1 MASSPLEALKQKYMK
16 DPDIIPA
23 KGEDKE
29 PIAEA
34 MAQQQVR
41 QRENND
47 RAFELLTKAGS
58 NEVDSGSS
66 GGAKEGGD
74 AAMYRLT
81 EYVQKPVEKN
91 TELDRK
97 IWGKP
102 KKQHLKIMNRPLE
115 IMDKDEVDKLSLD
128 PPPVFDSDQHKTE
141 IQNLKELRGLLDQEA
156 VLERVE
162 KQDEDLLFPFNKY
175 LRENN
180 LEIDREE
187 FMKIMRDVNTII
199 FKFKYYFNR
208 PRPHQY
214 SDLDEI
220 ENKGGKSPSYP
231 SGHST
236 TGAVIA
242 ELLSEQFPEHSEDFR
257 VMGTELGYNRIIA
270 GLHHMSDHL
279 AGLQLASQIIPLIID
294 TKITKSDEFMNELF
308 KYMKHREELF
318 KDMTQ
323 IGTQDILD
331 GVRIDKESNPR
342 VPRKKGQPAKSKK
355 HSDLYTDEDP
365 KGTIQGLGFKDDKT
379 AKASVKKIKD
389 SGRTH
394 AHKIQ
399 AAVAMEQRAK
409 AAGKSSEA
417 GIYRKYIDSMKE
429 KTKRLEKHSEEHH
442 GVEHVAEEKPFSMEA
457 AKESL
462 NEQLEQIQNKLIT
475 GDYGIKK
482 SDDIFLFK
490 QDYDVTKPLTK
501 TEFKKLYDETR
512 KFSASQYMQDLGK
525 HFAQGLGGIQDTA
538 EQRGAAIPITD
549 FFSSIGK
556 IGLGVSP
563 DNAYKVYKQGVDEKL
578 KDAFKMKP
586 VDTQRV
592 GEQQRQEDKQKVQ
605 QAKEAVRQQPAQP
618 ETSQVEETK
627 PLSDADA
634 ENERQKALRPS
645 GHSLVN
651 GMVDTMAPLDYRDQP
666 SYNSSTSGNLWYLH
680 KNNTGYTNRKS
691 DDAVS
696 IYDVLTQVDTP
707 AKSNWKVKKFGSDNF
722 VNSTPEAYFDSAKEQ
737 EKYFAQEGDTE
748 AQIKERMYGSADEG
762 GNYTTGRKGDISRQ
776 SFNRNIQLHVVGH
789 NDGDGETDRSY
800 KYEVQL
806 PNGDIH
812 SFDMGRDG
820 LELANTGF
828 GIRDKSNDGRIS
840 ASAHLRGKVPA
851 NQKREVAKFWS
862 SDSKDLIRQDMQS
875 PEQPKAEEAPA
886 PETPAEEPA
895 TEEPATEEAPAE
907 QPATEETSAQ
917 ETPAET
923 GATTPDFEVLG
934 VMTEYGHIGKD
945 YSKKI
950 LTAVLRDKDGQIRIA
965 SQSRRGAAFK
975 PNDGFSAYN
984 YLEGTMPI
992 HANSRYHG
1000 KNKESFPI
1008 NLDQLNEMESDLRG
1022 QAVSFKDIKTNA
1034 NVPKG
1039 MGFGAEE
1046 AAAFNNWIKNTVAEN
1061 TDTEWNLPEVFQN
1074 QIDNPSASSAEYT
1087 KNVQKNLLDATGE
1100 TPPPQQE
1107 TVETPPEQPVQPVQE
1122 QAPAEQPTVEQ
1133 PPETTVQEPVTPPET
1148 PVVPEAKVTPQEP
1161 IDERQAIINQA
1172 DESGLLDHYHEK
1184 IKGYDKD
1191 NAYHSREATVAKLLD
1206 KYKTPADLN
1215 EELGKADSKFIAFK
1229 AKQKADA
1236 QKLVDETTAQ
1246 QQAAEAQ
1253 AQAPNPQ
1260 EIAENIANEV
1270 NEMPTLFQR
1279 DAQGNITPTATAS
1292 NANMAD
1298 RYRRLRKL
1306 INLHGG
1312 VDEAETGLKNS
1323 VQAELDKIN
1332 PNIKQKIE
1340 ADLKGM
1346 RDNLPVG
1353 IKRKLANEHSR
1364 NDYHEDSHKQEITAA
1379 RQQSAAKEV
1388 QNKAEMKDIHKK
1400 RLDDDL
1406 FKGDAHDKHQTLR
1419 NHTENEENK
1428 FQDQLKEKF
1437 SNPDS
1442 PNFKEGGHTK
1452 SDEAAERRAQG
1463 IPPQRPS
1470 GVPATHLWHA
1480 GSHHWVTPEYMKLHP
1495 DIGASAVKGD
1505 VVTGLDNI
1513 KDSEGNQAF
1522 IAGDRAAQNNGI
1534 AAIKAN
1540 KNQGLGGSDLVITN
1554 QKASRNEHGHIDYSN
1569 VDYHADD
1576 DGAAHSGKKNHYVEQ
1591 HLAEGQDRVKTD
1603 STGRKL
1609 TSDAGNTALQRYG
1622 ARLKDAGGFTGALA
1636 RFKAAVLPSYAGGG
1650 LTSDQAAQ
1658 YTRTDFKDE

>member
-1 MASSPLEALKQKYMK
+1 MVTPLEALKQKYMK

-23 KGEDKE
+23 EGEDKE

-34 MAQQQVR
+34 MAKQQVR

-102 KKQHLKIMNRPLE
+102 KEKHLKIINRPFE
-115 IMDKDEVDKLSLD
+115 IIDKEDADKISLD
-128 PPPVFDSDQHKTE
+128 PPPVFGSEEHETE
-141 IQNLKELRGLLDQEA
+141 IENLKSLKKLLDEEA
-156 VLERVE
+156 VLERIE

-175 LRENN
+175 LRDND

-187 FMKIMRDVNTII
+187 FMKIMRDVNTLI
-199 FKFKYYFNR
+199 FKFKYFFNR
-208 PRPHQY
+208 PRPHQF

-220 ENKGGKSPSYP
+220 DNKGGKSPSYP

-242 ELLSEQFPEHSEDFR
+242 EVLSEQFPEHSENFR

-294 TKITKSDEFMNELF
+294 VKITKSDEFMNELF

-379 AKASVKKIKD
+379 AKASVKKIKN
-389 SGRTH
+389 SNRTH

-475 GDYGIKK
+475 GDYDIKK
-482 SDDIFLFK
+482 SDDIFLLK
-490 QDYDVTKPLTK
+490 QDYDVTKLLTEA
-501 TEFKKLYDETR
+501 EFKKL
-512 KFSASQYMQDLGK
+512 K
-525 HFAQGLGGIQDTA
+525 
-538 EQRGAAIPITD
+538 
-549 FFSSIGK
+549 SSEEDYAK
-556 IGLGVSP
+556 YVNDVKKVV
-563 DNAYKVYKQGVDEKL
+563 DNAMSQIPSNKIITNVVKDSIQKFTLEELSSVDTYSKYKSAWENPTRGIGSFFKSVEKL
-578 KDAFKMKP
+578 NQGEGRFLNRPDFNIDIVPPEAIEP
-586 VDTQRV
+586 DTK
-592 GEQQRQEDKQKVQ
+592 GTE
-605 QAKEAVRQQPAQP
+605 
-618 ETSQVEETK
+618 

-645 GHSLVN
+645 GYQSLE
-651 GMVDTMAPLDYRDQP
+651 GGIVDTMAPIQLRDRP
-666 SYNSSTSGNLWYLH
+666 EYDSGNSGNLWYLH
-680 KNNTGYTNRKS
+680 KKNTGYTNRKS
-691 DDAVS
+691 DDMVS

-707 AKSNWKVKKFGSDNF
+707 TKSNWRVKKFGTDTF
-722 VNSTPEAYFDSAKEQ
+722 VDSTPEAYFDSAKEQ
-737 EKYFAQEGDTE
+737 EKYFAREGDTE
-748 AQIKERMYGSADEG
+748 AQIKERMYGSAGEG
-762 GNYTTGRKGDISRQ
+762 GDYTTGRKGDVSRQ

-789 NDGDGETDRSY
+789 NDGDRETDRSY

-812 SFDMGRDG
+812 SFDMGKDG
-820 LELANTGF
+820 LELANIGF
-828 GIRDKSNDGRIS
+828 GVRDKSDDGRIS

-851 NQKREVAKFWS
+851 QQKKEVGKFWA
-862 SDSKDLIRQDMQS
+862 SDSKSLIRQDMQP

-917 ETPAET
+917 EAPAET
-923 GATTPDFEVLG
+923 ETTTPDFEVLG
-934 VMTEYGHIGKD
+934 VMTEAGVVAGTDFKAAEN
-945 YSKKI
+945 K
-950 LTAVLRDKDGQIRIA
+950 LMTAVLKDSDGQIRVA
-965 SQSRRGAAFK
+965 SQDRITGKFK
-975 PNDGFSAYN
+975 PTSGFSAYG
-984 YLEGTMPI
+984 YGELEDDGSFTQGTMPV
-992 HANSRYHG
+992 HANREYQMGLAS
-1000 KNKESFPI
+1000 SPI
-1008 NLDQLNEMESDLRG
+1008 DMNQLDSMADDLRN
-1022 QAVSFKDIKTNA
+1022 QAVNKQQLTRGKYKTDFKQGAFRGADEANA
-1034 NVPKG
+1034 YND
-1039 MGFGAEE
+1039 
-1046 AAAFNNWIKNTVAEN
+1046 WIKETAEKAGG
-1061 TDTEWNLPEVFQN
+1061 EWSLPAAHQA
-1074 QIDNPSASSAEYT
+1074 QIDNPSASANEYS
-1087 KNVQKNLLDATGE
+1087 KNVQESLLAEARESTQ
-1100 TPPPQQE
+1100 PQQE

-1133 PPETTVQEPVTPPET
+1133 PAETAVQEPVTTPET
-1148 PVVPEAKVTPQEP
+1148 PVEQPV
-1161 IDERQAIINQA
+1161 DDRQSLINQA
-1172 DESGLLDHYHEK
+1172 SESGLLAYVHEQK
-1184 IKGYDKD
+1184 HGKD
-1191 NAYHSREATVAKLLD
+1191 NPYTTVETTAAELLD
-1206 KYKTPADLN
+1206 KHKTPDKLRN
-1215 EELGKADSKFIAFK
+1215 FLGEQHPKFTKFTEQ
-1229 AKQKADA
+1229 QKADA

-1260 EIAENIANEV
+1260 EIAQNIANEV
-1270 NEMPTLFQR
+1270 NDMPTLFQR
-1279 DAQGNITPTATAS
+1279 DKQGNITPTPTAS

-1306 INLHGG
+1306 MDLHGG

-1323 VQAELDKIN
+1323 VQAELDRIS

-1340 ADLKGM
+1340 SDLIGM

-1353 IKRKLANEHSR
+1353 IKRKLAEEHSR
-1364 NDYHEDSHKQEITAA
+1364 ADYHEDSHKAEITAA
-1379 RQQSAAKEV
+1379 RQQSAAKEA
-1388 QNKAEMKDIHKK
+1388 QHKSEMDKVHKN
-1400 RLDDDL
+1400 RLNDDL
-1406 FKGDAHDKHQTLR
+1406 FKGDAHDAHQTLH
-1419 NHTENEENK
+1419 NHTDNEEAK
-1428 FQDQLKEKF
+1428 FQQSLKEKYG
-1437 SNPDS
+1437 NPDS
-1442 PNFKEGGHTK
+1442 PDFKEGGHTK
-1452 SDEAAERRAQG
+1452 SDEAAERRAQR
-1463 IPPQRPS
+1463 IPPPRPS
-1470 GVPATHLWHA
+1470 NVPADHMYHF
-1480 GSHHWVTPEYMKLHP
+1480 GSAHWVTPDYMKTHP
-1495 DIGASAVKGD
+1495 DIGTGMTKGD
-1505 VVTGLDNI
+1505 VVTGLYNL
-1513 KDSEGNQAF
+1513 KNSKNQQSF
-1522 IAGDRAAQNNGI
+1522 IPHDRAAQNLNL
-1534 AAIKAN
+1534 AAIKGN
-1540 KNQGLGGSDLVITN
+1540 KGQGLGGSDLIFTN
-1554 QKASRNEHGHIDYSN
+1554 QKVARNEHGHIDHEAN
-1569 VDYHADD
+1569 VNYHADNE
-1576 DGAAHSGKKNHYVEQ
+1576 GAKHANQKNHYVEK
-1591 HLAEGQDRVKTD
+1591 HLEEGKDRVKTD
-1603 STGRKL
+1603 SKTGRVL

-1622 ARLKDAGGFTGALA
+1622 ARLKDAGGFTGALQ
-1636 RFKAAVLPSYAGGG
+1636 RFRAAVLPQSVGGG
-1650 LTSDQAAQ
+1650 LTSEQAAQ
-1658 YTRTDFKDE
+1658 YSSTSFTDED

>member
-34 MAQQQVR
+34 MAKQQIR

-81 EYVQKPVEKN
+81 EFVQKPVEKN

-102 KKQHLKIMNRPLE
+102 KSKHLKIINRPFE
-115 IMDKDEVDKLSLD
+115 IINKEDADKISLD
-128 PPPVFDSDQHKTE
+128 PPPVFGSEEHETE
-141 IQNLKELRGLLDQEA
+141 IENLKSLKKLLDEEA
-156 VLERVE
+156 VLERIE
-162 KQDEDLLFPFNKY
+162 KQDKDLLFPFNKY
-175 LRENN
+175 LRDNN

-187 FMKIMRDVNTII
+187 FMKIMRDVNTLI
-199 FKFKYYFNR
+199 FKFKYFFNR
-208 PRPHQY
+208 PRPHQF

-220 ENKGGKSPSYP
+220 DNKGGKSPSYP

-242 ELLSEQFPEHSEDFR
+242 EVLSEQFPEHSENFR

-294 TKITKSDEFMNELF
+294 VKITKSDEFMNELF

-331 GVRIDKESNPR
+331 GVRINKESNPR

-379 AKASVKKIKD
+379 ATASVKKIRN
-389 SGRTH
+389 SNRTH

-429 KTKRLEKHSEEHH
+429 KTKRLEKHTEEEH
-442 GVEHVAEEKPFSMEA
+442 VQEHNASDNFYPKVSVDKS
-457 AKESL
+457 KKSL
-462 NEQLEQIQNKLIT
+462 LDQIDQIQSKIVT
-475 GDYGIKK
+475 GDYDIKK
-482 SDDIFLFK
+482 SDDIFLLK

-512 KFSASQYMQDLGK
+512 KFSDSQYVQDLKK
-525 HFAQGLGGIQDTA
+525 HFAQGLYGMQDA
-538 EQRGAAIPITD
+538 AQQREATIPIAD
-549 FFSSIGK
+549 FFSSINK
-556 IGLGVSP
+556 IGLGVP
-563 DNAYKVYKQGVDEKL
+563 LDNAYKVYKQGVDEKL

-586 VDTQRV
+586 VDT
-592 GEQQRQEDKQKVQ
+592 
-605 QAKEAVRQQPAQP
+605 
-618 ETSQVEETK
+618 
-627 PLSDADA
+627 
-634 ENERQKALRPS
+634 
-645 GHSLVN
+645 
-651 GMVDTMAPLDYRDQP
+651 
-666 SYNSSTSGNLWYLH
+666 
-680 KNNTGYTNRKS
+680 
-691 DDAVS
+691 
-696 IYDVLTQVDTP
+696 
-707 AKSNWKVKKFGSDNF
+707 
-722 VNSTPEAYFDSAKEQ
+722 
-737 EKYFAQEGDTE
+737 
-748 AQIKERMYGSADEG
+748 
-762 GNYTTGRKGDISRQ
+762 
-776 SFNRNIQLHVVGH
+776 
-789 NDGDGETDRSY
+789 
-800 KYEVQL
+800 
-806 PNGDIH
+806 
-812 SFDMGRDG
+812 
-820 LELANTGF
+820 
-828 GIRDKSNDGRIS
+828 
-840 ASAHLRGKVPA
+840 
-851 NQKREVAKFWS
+851 
-862 SDSKDLIRQDMQS
+862 
-875 PEQPKAEEAPA
+875 PKAEEAPA
-886 PETPAEEPA
+886 QETIAEEPV
-895 TEEPATEEAPAE
+895 TEEAPAE
-907 QPATEETSAQ
+907 KPATEETPAQ

-923 GATTPDFEVLG
+923 ETTTPDFEVLG
-934 VMTEYGHIGKD
+934 VMTEYGRIGND

-950 LTAVLRDKDGQIRIA
+950 LTAVLKDKDGQIRIA
-965 SQSRRGAAFK
+965 SQSRRGTDFK
-975 PNDGFSAYN
+975 PSDGFSAYN
-984 YLEGTMPI
+984 YDKGTMPI

-1008 NLDQLNEMESDLRG
+1008 NLDQLNEMESDLRK
-1022 QAVSFKDIKTNA
+1022 QAVSFKDIKRNA
-1034 NVPKG
+1034 NVPLG
-1039 MGFGAEE
+1039 QGFGVEE
-1046 AAAFNNWIKNTVAEN
+1046 ATAYNNWIKNTVAEN

-1074 QIDNPSASSAEYT
+1074 QIDNPSASAAEYT

-1100 TPPPQQE
+1100 TTPTQEE
-1107 TVETPPEQPVQPVQE
+1107 TVDDVKSDTQSAGEPVVTPTTPTSEPV
-1122 QAPAEQPTVEQ
+1122 VEQ
-1133 PPETTVQEPVTPPET
+1133 TRTVTTPVVEQQTQQEPV
-1148 PVVPEAKVTPQEP
+1148 
-1161 IDERQAIINQA
+1161 DERLAIINQA

-1184 IKGYDKD
+1184 IKGYNKD

-1206 KYKTPADLN
+1206 KHKTPADLN
-1215 EELGKADSKFIAFK
+1215 EELGKADSKFIEFK

-1260 EIAENIANEV
+1260 EIAQNIADEV
-1270 NEMPTLFQR
+1270 SDMPTLFQR
-1279 DAQGNITPTATAS
+1279 DKQGNITTTPTAT

-1323 VQAELDKIN
+1323 VQAELDAIN
-1332 PNIKQKIE
+1332 PNIKQQIE
-1340 ADLKGM
+1340 NDLKGM

-1353 IKRKLANEHSR
+1353 IKRKLAEEHSR
-1364 NDYHEDSHKQEITAA
+1364 ADYHEDSHKQEITAA
-1379 RQQSAAKEV
+1379 RQQSAAKEA
-1388 QNKAEMKDIHKK
+1388 QHKAEMKETHKK

-1495 DIGASAVKGD
+1495 DMGAGAVKGD
-1505 VVTGLDNI
+1505 VITGLYNI

-1522 IAGDRAAQNNGI
+1522 IAGDRAAKNNGI

-1540 KNQGLGGSDLVITN
+1540 KDQGLGGSDLVITN
-1554 QKASRNEHGHIDYSN
+1554 QKVSKNEHGHIDYSN
-1569 VDYHADD
+1569 VDYHSDD
-1576 DGAAHSGKKNHYVEQ
+1576 EGAEHAGRKNHYVEQ
-1591 HLAEGQDRVKTD
+1591 HLAEGKDRIKTD
-1603 STGRKL
+1603 SKTGRSL

-1622 ARLKDAGGFTGALA
+1622 ARLKDAGGFTGALQ
-1636 RFKAAVLPSYAGGG
+1636 RFRAAVLPQSVGGG
-1650 LTSDQAAQ
+1650 LTSEQAAQ
-1658 YTRTDFKDE
+1658 YTSTSFKDED

>member
-618 ETSQVEETK
+618 ETSQVEE
-627 PLSDADA
+627 
-634 ENERQKALRPS
+634 
-645 GHSLVN
+645 
-651 GMVDTMAPLDYRDQP
+651 AP
-666 SYNSSTSGNLWYLH
+666 
-680 KNNTGYTNRKS
+680 
-691 DDAVS
+691 
-696 IYDVLTQVDTP
+696 
-707 AKSNWKVKKFGSDNF
+707 
-722 VNSTPEAYFDSAKEQ
+722 
-737 EKYFAQEGDTE
+737 
-748 AQIKERMYGSADEG
+748 
-762 GNYTTGRKGDISRQ
+762 
-776 SFNRNIQLHVVGH
+776 
-789 NDGDGETDRSY
+789 
-800 KYEVQL
+800 
-806 PNGDIH
+806 
-812 SFDMGRDG
+812 
-820 LELANTGF
+820 
-828 GIRDKSNDGRIS
+828 
-840 ASAHLRGKVPA
+840 
-851 NQKREVAKFWS
+851 
-862 SDSKDLIRQDMQS
+862 
-875 PEQPKAEEAPA
+875 AEEAPKA
-886 PETPAEEPA
+886 
-895 TEEPATEEAPAE
+895 EEPATEEAPA
-907 QPATEETSAQ
+907 Q
-917 ETPAET
+917 EPPAET

-1133 PPETTVQEPVTPPET
+1133 PAETAVQEPVTTPET

-1236 QKLVDETTAQ
+1236 QKLIDETTAQ

-1495 DIGASAVKGD
+1495 DIGAGAVKGD